1 METPVYFTS
10 ALAITVMAIDLYLAF
25 QAFQLKN
32 AIGRGDLGKGE
43 VAKKWN
49 VFTGLLVVFFV
60 GYLASPL
67 FVLFKL
73 DPAWG
78 NVLVFTVFLLGAG
91 FVFVVVG
98 MLKDILTVLDVLK

>member
-1 METPVYFTS
+1 METIVYVIA
-10 ALAITVMAIDLYLAF
+10 ALAITVMAIDLYLAL
-25 QAFQLKN
+25 QLKN

-49 VFTGLLVVFFV
+49 VLTGLLVVFFV

-67 FVLFKL
+67 LVLFKL

-98 MLKDILTVLDVLK
+98 VLKDILTVLDVLK

>member
-1 METPVYFTS
+1 MEAVVYVLST
-10 ALAITVMAIDLYLAF
+10 LAIVVMGIDLWL
-25 QAFQLKN
+25 AFQLKA
-32 AIGRGDLGKGE
+32 AIGRGDMAKGE
-43 VAKKWN
+43 VGRKWN
-49 VFTGLLVVFFV
+49 LLTVLLVVSFV

-67 FVLFKL
+67 LVVLKL

-98 MLKDILTVLDVLK
+98 VLKDILTFLDVLK

>member
-1 METPVYFTS
+1 METIVFVIS
-10 ALAITVMAIDLYLAF
+10 ALAITVMAIDLYLAL
-25 QAFQLKN
+25 QLKK

-49 VFTGLLVVFFV
+49 LLTALLVVFFV

-67 FVLFKL
+67 LVLFKL

-91 FVFVVVG
+91 FVFLVVG
-98 MLKDILTVLDVLK
+98 VLKDILTVLDVLK